1 MTEKKYRLVISVF
14 VAIAMITTTIPM
26 AIIAV
31 PPPSDSQEAIFEPTP
46 PTPGYQGPNAQIVFE
61 ETFDADL
68 GAFTAT
74 DDSGDGAWAWDG
86 TEEAAMWA
94 DGGQTDDEDDTLS
107 ADIALPQIDT
117 TCNALT
123 LQFDYWGEG
132 GVFEVLADTDLLGTF
147 TATALATADID
158 LTAYQ
163 GTTITLTFHVD
174 ATETRTIFIDN
185 VVIAQNPT
193 TDIII
198 NGIEGMEDGGRYNTF
213 PKWIDVNVTNGGT
226 EPITGADFHLQIY
239 KEVPFEP
246 IVYKCWDMET
256 CFLLTWDVFSWDGD
270 QASWYWTEKRSYSP
284 THSYHSQPDYL
295 DTYEADSF
303 DSLVLHD
310 YFAIPTTIEVDG
322 HTQPVTGAYLTFWHW
337 CEGEFDGT
345 NPIDYGVVSIETAV
359 PPPPS
364 AIVGG
369 PYYDTNGEWVQETI
383 DISAWIGESIKINFT
398 WISDE
403 YLNFEGWYIDD
414 VCIELQVGSDQPLI
428 FQGYSYEDFEAG
440 ETRTFSFPIQWTIE
454 EPGTYYIQV
463 YTDYEDCN
471 PLGNEINW
479 TIWFGDVC
487 DGEITDIVVPPSVQ
501 MPNTYCD
508 GVAHEE
514 MNWVIVP
521 IDVTVHNNGTLV
533 EDIPVEVTA
542 RHKITENLWKD
553 DVESGDLGYTYVVW
567 GGDNLWNIV
576 DADFYSPFHSW
587 HFGDTA
593 THYPAGVNA
602 GFMIVPEG
610 EVDWADLKN
619 YADADIVI
627 KAKWDFRGTDM
638 AVPVLIDGT
647 TWYFFIG
654 RSVHLTGNS
663 GGWQEVR
670 FSNLLAGYVSYLGL
684 NNIFELPEAY
694 GFTNFRGFALGICGP
709 GLAPTVGGGAGLYI
723 DDILVYKSYA
733 GEVVWSD
740 TLVAEDL
747 EPCHSE
753 VLHFEWNTTEY
764 CDYIITATVKLDC
777 DMDPT
782 NDEMGAP
789 TRIWKQI
796 YEPDTWEK
804 WEQEDNTYGLPDHW
818 HIVEECS
825 ICPDDHKWWNGDE
838 ATGIYPNEVDEV
850 LVINRTF
857 DFTGLTEAYIS
868 FETYYYIEAGY
879 DYGYVE
885 VSNDCGDTWFRL
897 ATYTGNTG
905 GAWVTETLD
914 LIPGTT
920 ILYSEYTDFSFVMP
934 IDFFTDKM
942 HFRFR
947 FVSDELSAEKGW
959 FIDDVVVGSGADIFF
974 FDDMEDATFSADAW
988 YHMATYARCHW
999 HEEDEFGVPYPGP
1012 DDVAFWN
1019 GEPRNVI
1026 GSGTLYRFG
1035 NYPPIGTAISFGAWT
1050 YTKLSPDHGSWN
1062 YWYGVWGE
1070 RTYWAQGYAGEWQE
1084 MYRNYTVDFSAVPLG
1099 ATITF
1104 YLDAIAYDSTTSYW
1118 LEVSGDSTSQIF
1130 EIPGDDSG
1138 NLVLFTFDL
1147 SAFAGMSD
1155 VLLAFH
1161 VNHTTTSGQE
1171 EFTLWDGWIDAEA
1184 PIWPYGKYY
1193 NNVDEKLIFYF
1204 DLTHAYEAFLEWD
1217 QNYSFADS
1225 YPDDYGL
1232 VEIWTGSEWKTLFI
1246 VQGNSGGGWGH
1257 MKLDIS
1263 DYVGGSEL
1271 TKIRFRFISNDANV
1285 DYGWLIDNISIQG
1298 KIDYKNPTASAT
1310 LSPATPNGCNGW
1322 YKTGVTV
1329 TLTATDNVKVA
1340 KIYYRIDGGTWK
1352 VYTAPF
1358 TVDVDGS
1365 HTIDYYAEDEVGNT
1379 SPVGT
1384 VSFKIDKTA
1393 PTVTI
1398 TAPQAGYIYLMG
1410 RQLFKNPLGGTVIIG
1425 GINFEATASDAMS
1438 GIDYVTFNI
1447 NGYSY
1452 DDASAPYKIWWHKF
1466 DLMPTKY
1473 TLTVSAYDE
1482 ACNKAADQTLSFTH
1496 WL

>member
-26 AIIAV
+26 AITV
-31 PPPSDSQEAIFEPTP
+31 PPPSDTQQAINEPIP
-46 PTPGYQGPNAQIVFE
+46 PTPGYQGPHGQIVFE

-68 GAFTAT
+68 GVFTVI
-74 DDSGDGAWAWDG
+74 DNSGDGTWQWDG
-86 TEEAAMWA
+86 TGAAMWA
-94 DGGQTDDEDDTLS
+94 DGGETDDEDDYLS
-107 ADIALPQIDT
+107 TDIELPDIDT

-132 GVFEVLADTDLLGTF
+132 GVFEVLAGIDVLGTF
-147 TATALATADID
+147 TAATRATADID
-158 LTAYQ
+158 LTSYE
-163 GTTITLTFHVD
+163 GTTITLAFHVY
-174 ATETRTIFIDN
+174 ATETRTIYIDN
-185 VVIAQNPT
+185 VVIAQNPR

-239 KEVPFEP
+239 QEVPFEP
-246 IVYKCWDMET
+246 IIYNCWDMEE

-270 QASWYWTEKRSYSP
+270 QATWYWTEKRSHSP

-295 DTYEADSF
+295 ATYEAYSF

-322 HTQPVTGAYLTFWHW
+322 RTQPVTGAYLTFWHW

-345 NPIDYGVVSIETAV
+345 NPIDYGVVRLETAA
-359 PPPPS
+359 PPPAS

-369 PYYDTNGEWVQETI
+369 PYYDTDGEWVQETI
-383 DISAWIGESIKINFT
+383 DISAWIGESFKINFT
-398 WISDE
+398 WRSDG

-414 VCIELQVGSDQPLI
+414 ICIELRVGSAQPLI
-428 FQGYSYEDFEAG
+428 FQGYEYVDFEAG
-440 ETRTFSFPIQWTIE
+440 ETKTFGFPIQWTIPQ
-454 EPGTYYIQV
+454 PGTYYIEV

-471 PLGNEINW
+471 PLGNRINW

-487 DGEITDIVVPPSVQ
+487 DGEITNIEVPPLVR
-501 MPNTYCD
+501 MPNDPC
-508 GVAHEE
+508 GEE
-514 MNWVIVP
+514 LNWVIVP
-521 IDVTVHNNGTLV
+521 INVTVHNNGTLV

-542 RHKITENLWKD
+542 RHKITEKLWWD
-553 DVESGDLGYTYVVW
+553 DVESGDLGYRYVTW
-567 GGDNLWNIV
+567 GSSISMWNIV
-576 DADFYSPFHSW
+576 GADFYSPFHSW
-587 HFGDTA
+587 HFGDSPT
-593 THYPAGVNA
+593 TYPAGVNG
-602 GFMIVPEG
+602 GFAVVPYDTI
-610 EVDWADLKN
+610 DWIDLKN
-619 YADADIVI
+619 YPDADIVI
-627 KAKWDFRGTDM
+627 KAKWDFVAPDR
-638 AVPVLIDGT
+638 AVPVLINGN

-654 RSVHLTGNS
+654 RSMHLTGNS

-670 FSNLLAGYVSYLGL
+670 FSDLLEGYVTYYGL
-684 NNIFELPEAY
+684 NNIFELPELY
-694 GFTNFRGFALGICGP
+694 GFTDFKGFAIGVCGP

-747 EPCHSE
+747 EPCQSK
-753 VLHFEWNTTEY
+753 VLYFEWNTTEY

-789 TRIWKQI
+789 TRIYKQI
-796 YEPDTWEK
+796 YEGDDFEK

-825 ICPDDHKWWNGDE
+825 ICPDDHIWWNGDE
-838 ATGIYPNEVDEV
+838 ATGIYVNGVDEI

-857 DFTGLTEAYIS
+857 DFTGVTTATLS

-885 VSNDCGDTWFRL
+885 VSNDCGMTWFRIES
-897 ATYTGNTG
+897 YTGNTG
-905 GAWVTETLD
+905 GVWVTETLT
-914 LIPGTT
+914 LEEGVT
-920 ILYSEYTDFSFVMP
+920 ILYSEYTDLYFTMP
-934 IDFFTDKM
+934 TGFFTDKM

-947 FVSDELSAEKGW
+947 FVSDELTAEKGW
-959 FIDDVVVGSGADIFF
+959 FIDDVMVVADGDTLF
-974 FDDMEDATFSADAW
+974 FDDMEDAAFSADAW
-988 YHMATYARCHW
+988 YHMAWYAGCHW
-999 HEEDEFGVPYPGP
+999 HEEDTFGAPYPNP
-1012 DDVAFWN
+1012 PVAFWN

-1026 GSGTLYRFG
+1026 GEGTLYTFG
-1035 NYPPIGTAISFGAWT
+1035 NYPPVGSAISFGAWT
-1050 YTKLSPDHGSWN
+1050 YTKVSPGLGSWN

-1070 RTYWAQGYAGEWQE
+1070 RTYWAQASAGEWQE
-1084 MYRNYTVDFSAVPLG
+1084 MWRNYTVDFSSVPVG

-1104 YLDAIAYDSTTSYW
+1104 YLDAIAYPSTATYW
-1118 LEVSGDSTSQIF
+1118 LEARSGTTTMLYP
-1130 EIPGDDSG
+1130 IPGDDSG
-1138 NLVLFTFDL
+1138 DLQLFTFDL
-1147 SAFAGMSD
+1147 SPFAGMSN
-1155 VLLAFH
+1155 VRLAFH
-1161 VNHTTTSGQE
+1161 VNHTTVTGQE
-1171 EFTLWDGWIDAEA
+1171 EFTLWDGWIVGQG
-1184 PIWPYGKYY
+1184 PIWPYGRYY
-1193 NNVDEKLIFYF
+1193 NKVDEKLILYF

-1217 QNYSFADS
+1217 QMYSFADP
-1225 YPDDYGL
+1225 YPYDYGL
-1232 VEIWTGSEWKTLFI
+1232 VEIWTGKEWKALFI
-1246 VQGNSGGGWGH
+1246 VQGSSGGGWGH

-1263 DYVGGSEL
+1263 EYVGGDEL
-1271 TKIRFRFISNDANV
+1271 TKIRFRFISDEANT
-1285 DYGWLIDNISIQG
+1285 DIGWLIDNVTIQG
-1298 KIDYKNPTASAT
+1298 KIDYKKPKASIS
-1310 LSPATPNGCNGW
+1310 LSPAAPNGCNDW

-1329 TLTATDNVKVA
+1329 TITATDNVKVA
-1340 KIYYRIDGGTWK
+1340 KIWYRIDGGSWK

-1365 HTIDYYAEDEVGNT
+1365 HTVDYYAEDIVGNT

-1425 GINFEATASDAMS
+1425 GIYFEATATDAMS
-1438 GIDYVTFNI
+1438 GVDYVSFNI
-1447 NGYSY
+1447 NGYTY

-1466 DLMPTKY
+1466 DLMPKKY

-1482 ACNKAADQTLSFTH
+1482 ACNKAADATLAFTH